1 MGKEGAVEDAD
12 QIDLDDSLQNCLFY
26 FEDAARTLAAGPEHA
41 VRQFKG
47 HFATAWELRQ
57 EILIGASLL
66 GWSGVSEALQYRIEL
81 LVALA
86 TNLPIE
92 AWEGSDANEL
102 FHPAWADVRGAASVF
117 LAEKG
122 AE

>member
-1 MGKEGAVEDAD
+1 MDDVE
-12 QIDLDDSLQNCLFY
+12 QSELDDSLNNCLFC

-57 EILIGASLL
+57 EILMGASLL
-66 GWSGVSEALQYRIEL
+66 GWSSVSEALQHRIQL

-86 TNLPIE
+86 TSLPIE
-92 AWEGSDANEL
+92 AREGRDANEL
-102 FHPAWADVRGAASVF
+102 FHPAWTEVREAASLF
-117 LAEKG
+117 IAEKG
-122 AE
+122 AS